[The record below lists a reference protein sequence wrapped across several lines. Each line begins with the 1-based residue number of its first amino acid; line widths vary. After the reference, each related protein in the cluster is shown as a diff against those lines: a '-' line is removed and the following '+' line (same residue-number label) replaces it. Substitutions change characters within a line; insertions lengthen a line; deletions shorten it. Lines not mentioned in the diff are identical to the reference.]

1 MLRRLEIRN
10 FAVISH
16 CIFEPGNG
24 LNVISGETGAGKSLL
39 IDAIGL
45 ILGDKASKNLI
56 RSDCDKAY
64 VEAVFDLESLNDRV
78 KDEVKQIAEENGIP
92 EDEDLII
99 SREINSDG
107 RSSARINGR
116 TCVLSVL
123 KQISS
128 LLVDIH
134 GQNDTQKI
142 FDESTHVGL
151 LDRFAGPDAVKI
163 KSEYIDILKRYKDT
177 LTSIKQLGSSPEAQA
192 KRREYL
198 EFALNEIS
206 SANLKCGE
214 DEELRIKKKMFADSA
229 KINSILTET
238 DEILYSSENNATD
251 LLKRACGLLEKLSSI
266 DESYKDLSD
275 RIASLSLDVEAV
287 ASEIDGRISDDEY
300 SEAKLDEIDKRLSLI
315 YDLKSK
321 YGNDLDEINLF
332 AKNSREEIDKI
343 DRSEEI
349 LDKLR
354 KELKVIEK
362 ELLAKAQELS
372 KLRHE
377 SALKLSTEI
386 VRELEDLEMPGTRF
400 EVVFTEHP
408 KNRFFS
414 AQGTEDIAFAFS
426 ANPGESPKP
435 LSKIASGG
443 EASRIMLAIKTILS
457 GADDTV
463 SLVFDEIDS
472 GISGIAALKVAHK
485 LKKISEGH
493 QVLSVSHTAQI
504 AASAD
509 MNFFIHK
516 SSDLVSSHTEIKRL
530 DEAGKINEVS
540 RLLSG
545 TDDEA
550 SKELARNLIDRF

>member
-64 VEAVFDLESLNDRV
+64 VEAVFDLESLSDRV

-163 KSEYIDILKRYKDT
+163 KSEYINILKRYKDT

-206 SANLKCGE
+206 SANLKSGE
-214 DEELRIKKKMFADSA
+214 DEELRIKKKLFADSA

-238 DEILYSSENNATD
+238 DEILYSSEDNATD

-287 ASEIDGRISDDEY
+287 ASEIDGRLADDDY

-321 YGNDLDEINLF
+321 YGNDIDEINLF
-332 AKNSREEIDKI
+332 AKNSREEIDEI

-377 SALKLSTEI
+377 SALRLSTEI

-516 SSDLVSSHTEIKRL
+516 SSDLVSSHTEITRL